1 MTTPTRK
8 AKFKTAALVIA
19 AIVGMSGLAAAAV
32 PLYRAF
38 CQATGYGGTTRRANG
53 APSQVLAQRVTV
65 RFDTN
70 VAPDMP
76 IVFTAKQVSETLRIG
91 ESGVA
96 MFHVRN
102 DADRPID
109 GHANFNITPAAAGKY
124 FRKIQC
130 FCFQDRV
137 FAPGQEADLP
147 VIYFVDP
154 AFASDPE
161 TKGLDTITLSYIYLR
176 AAPGAN
182 VAPLPEG

>member
-1 MTTPTRK
+1 MSAPDKKRMRLTVLVVVGALLGMT
-8 AKFKTAALVIA
+8 
-19 AIVGMSGLAAAAV
+19 GLAAAAV

-38 CQATGYGGTTRRANG
+38 CQATGYGGTTQRAN
-53 APSQVLAQRVTV
+53 AAAQQILAQQVAV

-76 IVFTAKQVSETLRIG
+76 ITFTARQASETLHIG
-91 ESGVA
+91 QSGVA
-96 MFHVRN
+96 IFHVRN
-102 DADRPID
+102 NSDAPVTA
-109 GHANFNITPAAAGKY
+109 HANFNVTPAAAGKY

-154 AFASDPE
+154 EFADDPE

-176 AAPGAN
+176 AAPGSVPA
-182 VAPLPEG
+182 G